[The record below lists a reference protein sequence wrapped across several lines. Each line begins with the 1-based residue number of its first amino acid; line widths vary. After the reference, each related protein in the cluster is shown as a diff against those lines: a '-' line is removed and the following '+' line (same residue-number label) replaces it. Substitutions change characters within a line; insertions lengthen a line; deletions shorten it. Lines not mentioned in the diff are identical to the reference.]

1 MEELLNQ
8 IREAMKASLRTIEWG
23 KIPYQPI
30 TLCRLLEG
38 LIHQFAPFAKELS
51 TEMCTI
57 VEDGMIT
64 RIATL
69 TATLSE
75 VQLLV
80 KFLNK
85 EGKIDIEVFIKSL
98 KGEPLY
104 AFQGYEKYKSFE
116 RENSDLSLLKKAV
129 SSLSKENY
137 IKVLEIKKNNPSNKM
152 INTLADSYISLFN
165 SVNNVG
171 H

>member
-38 LIHQFAPFAKELS
+38 LIHQFAPFAKELN

-57 VEDGMIT
+57 VEDGVIT

-85 EGKIDIEVFIKSL
+85 DGKVDIEVFIKSL

-104 AFQGYEKYKSFE
+104 VLQGYEKYKLFE
-116 RENSDLSLLKKAV
+116 RENSDLSLLKKVV
-129 SSLSKENY
+129 SSLNKENY
-137 IKVLEIKKNNPSNKM
+137 LKVLEIKKNNPSNKL
-152 INTLADSYISLFN
+152 INSLADSYISLFN

-171 H
+171 Y

>member
-1 MEELLNQ
+1 MEELLNK

-38 LIHQFAPFAKELS
+38 LIHQFAPFTKELN

-57 VEDGMIT
+57 VEDGIIT

-85 EGKIDIEVFIKSL
+85 EGKIDIEVFIKSI

-116 RENSDLSLLKKAV
+116 RENKDLSLLKKVV
-129 SSLSKENY
+129 SSLSQENY
-137 IKVLEIKKNNPSNKM
+137 LKVLEIKKNNPSNKL
-152 INTLADSYISLFN
+152 INNLADSYISLYN
-165 SVNNVG
+165 SLNNVG

>member
-38 LIHQFAPFAKELS
+38 LIHQFAPFTKELN

-57 VEDGMIT
+57 VEDGVIT

-116 RENSDLSLLKKAV
+116 RENSDLSLLKKVV
-129 SSLSKENY
+129 SSLNQDNY
-137 IKVLEIKKNNPSNKM
+137 VKVLEIKKNNPSNKL
-152 INTLADSYISLFN
+152 INNLADNYISLFN
-165 SVNNVG
+165 SVNN
-171 H
+171 

>member
-38 LIHQFAPFAKELS
+38 LIRQFAPFTKELS

-57 VEDGMIT
+57 VEDGVIT

-85 EGKIDIEVFIKSL
+85 EEKIDIEVFIKNAE
-98 KGEPLY
+98 GEPLY

-116 RENSDLSLLKKAV
+116 RENKDLSLLKKVV

-137 IKVLEIKKNNPSNKM
+137 LKVLEIKKNNPSNKM
-152 INTLADSYISLFN
+152 INNLADSYISLFN

>member
-38 LIHQFAPFAKELS
+38 LIHQFSSFTKELS
-51 TEMCTI
+51 TEMYTT
-57 VEDGMIT
+57 VENGVTT

-85 EGKIDIEVFIKSL
+85 DGKIDIEVFIKNAEG
-98 KGEPLY
+98 KPLY
-104 AFQGYEKYKSFE
+104 AFQGHEKYKSFE
-116 RENSDLSLLKKAV
+116 RENKDLSLLKRLV
-129 SSLSKENY
+129 SSLNKENY
-137 IKVLEIKKNNPSNKM
+137 LKVLEIKKNNPSNKL
-152 INTLADSYISLFN
+152 INSLADSYISLFN

-171 H
+171 Y

>member
-1 MEELLNQ
+1 MEELINQ

-23 KIPYQPI
+23 KISYQPI

-38 LIHQFAPFAKELS
+38 LIHQFSSFTQSLS
-51 TEMCTI
+51 TEMYTTI
-57 VEDGMIT
+57 ENGVVT

-69 TATLSE
+69 TAALSE
-75 VQLLV
+75 IQLLV

-85 EGKIDIEVFIKSL
+85 DGKIDIEVFIKNIE
-98 KGEPLY
+98 GEPLY

-116 RENSDLSLLKKAV
+116 RENKDLNILKQTV
-129 SSLSKENY
+129 SSLSQENY
-137 IKVLEIKKNNPSNKM
+137 LKVLKIKKNNPNNKM
-152 INTLADSYISLFN
+152 INSLADSYISLYN